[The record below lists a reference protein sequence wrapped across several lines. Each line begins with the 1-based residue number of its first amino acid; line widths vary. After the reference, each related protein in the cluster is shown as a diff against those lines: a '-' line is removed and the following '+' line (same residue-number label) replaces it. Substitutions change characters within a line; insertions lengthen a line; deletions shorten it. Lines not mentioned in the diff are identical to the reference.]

1 MPLVQCQ
8 HTDCIHCDLKNNFKC
23 KAYIIT
29 IGEEWDEGCSGYEDY
44 RDQPDYQ
51 NEYWISIMIE
61 PGKNAKAK
69 QYYGKR
75 IEYEGRVFYTRDR
88 IEDPE
93 HCNLTDAE
101 TGRGAGS
108 LACLAEHFA
117 QICVQAQ
124 KLPKV
129 ETLPEAEWTSGGYE
143 LVKEAHHD

>member
-1 MPLVQCQ
+1 MPLVRCQ

-29 IGEEWDEGCSGYEDY
+29 IGDDWCEGCSAYEDY
-44 RDQPDYQ
+44 LDQPDYQ
-51 NEYWISIMIE
+51 NEHWIVVMVE
-61 PGKNAKAK
+61 PGKAAKAK

-88 IEDPE
+88 IEDPVY
-93 HCNLTDAE
+93 CNLTDAE
-101 TGRGAGS
+101 TGRDAGS
-108 LACLAEHFA
+108 LSCLAENFA

-124 KLPKV
+124 KFPKV
-129 ETLPEAEWTSGGYE
+129 ETLPEAEWTRGGYE